1 MVYSAIAAVAA
12 LLALM
17 VAYSAAK
24 LLWKDSWILGW
35 LRGMFGLG
43 MLALAVVFVFIALD
57 IFSYRQIQT
66 EQAVAT
72 LSFDKKADQVFE
84 VLVVDAEGVE
94 HRYKIKGDQWQLD
107 ARIIK
112 WTGALS
118 NVGIKPG
125 YRLDRLSGRYYSL
138 EKEREEDRTVYAFNE
153 SPVGVDV
160 WAWLREA
167 KERLPIVDAVYGSA
181 TYLPMADE
189 AVFEIS
195 LSAAGLVARPVNDQA
210 RSAVSGW
217 H

>member
-1 MVYSAIAAVAA
+1 MYSAIAAVAA

-66 EQAVAT
+66 EQTVAT

>member
-12 LLALM
+12 LLALL

-24 LLWKDSWILGW
+24 LLWKDSWVLGW

-43 MLALAVVFVFIALD
+43 LLALAVVFVLIALD
-57 IFSYRQIQT
+57 IFSYRQIQS
-66 EQAVAT
+66 EQTVAT
-72 LSFDKKADQVFE
+72 LSFDKKADQLFDVR
-84 VLVVDAEGVE
+84 VVDAEGVA
-94 HRYKIKGDQWQLD
+94 HSYKIKGDQWQLD

-118 NVGIKPG
+118 NIGIKPG

-138 EKEREEDRTVYAFNE
+138 EKEREEDRTVYAFSE

-160 WAWLREA
+160 WAWLREM

-181 TYLPMADE
+181 TYLPMADDAE
-189 AVFEIS
+189 FEIS
-195 LSAAGLVARPVNDQA
+195 LSAAGLVARPMNDEA
-210 RSAVSGW
+210 RSAVGEW
-217 H
+217 Q

>member
-66 EQAVAT
+66 EQTVAT